1 MRASNKT
8 SALITS
14 APIRRR
20 DLALGAVDALED
32 RRPINENKALAAKRR
47 GPYGVG
53 GRDGTAGTKCKVC
66 RCSLHGGNAYCNP
79 CAHAKGVCARCGVV
93 IMDTS
98 MYNGHDT
105 SATEEKAALALR
117 VAAAPGVKDRR
128 DVCTEDLE
136 TEAAAKDVGAKKAPV
151 GKKSQASACK
161 DGLAPVEAA
170 PTPLAGPTSAA
181 DVAREMG
188 QAANGGAVSGWRFD
202 KASGYFYDVAAQVYY
217 DQKTGGYFDCK
228 TQTWTMPDAKTKA
241 EMLTG
246 RATGTFKDG
255 TRKPDKFGL

>member
-20 DLALGAVDALED
+20 DLALGAVDALVD

-53 GRDGTAGTKCKVC
+53 GRDGAAGAAGTKCKVC
-66 RCSLHGGNAYCNP
+66 MCSLHGGNMYCNP
-79 CAHAKGVCARCGVV
+79 CAHSKGMCARCGVV

-105 SATEEKAALALR
+105 ASTDEKAALSAR
-117 VAAAPGVKDRR
+117 EAVAPGVKDRR

-136 TEAAAKDVGAKKAPV
+136 AKPQEDV
-151 GKKSQASACK
+151 GKKKVASKKAAAAAETS
-161 DGLAPVEAA
+161 APVEAA

-228 TQTWTMPDAKTKA
+228 TQTWTMPEAKTKA
-241 EMLTG
+241 EMQTG
-246 RATGTFKDG
+246 RATGTFKEG
-255 TRKPDKFGL
+255 TRKPDRFGL

>member
-1 MRASNKT
+1 MVCTRCEQQMRASNKT

-20 DLALGAVDALED
+20 DLVLGAVDALVD

-53 GRDGTAGTKCKVC
+53 GRDGAAGAAGTKCKVC
-66 RCSLHGGNAYCNP
+66 MCSLHGGNMYCNP
-79 CAHAKGVCARCGVV
+79 CAHSKGVCARCGVV

-105 SATEEKAALALR
+105 ASTDEKAALSAR

-136 TEAAAKDVGAKKAPV
+136 AKPGRRRHR
-151 GKKSQASACK
+151 SL
-161 DGLAPVEAA
+161 GLRVR
-170 PTPLAGPTSAA
+170 LMS
-181 DVAREMG
+181 RER
-188 QAANGGAVSGWRFD
+188 W
-202 KASGYFYDVAAQVYY
+202 
-217 DQKTGGYFDCK
+217 
-228 TQTWTMPDAKTKA
+228 
-241 EMLTG
+241 G
-246 RATGTFKDG
+246 R
-255 TRKPDKFGL
+255 RRMVVR